1 MRAKRV
7 GIAWGVVVLLWTMAW
22 AQGSLTGGQVERF
35 LQVYEELKPVFDTM
49 EVEDTPAEE
58 SPAALAMQWGKTV
71 TQDAKAQAVLA
82 KHGLD
87 AASWT
92 DLASRV
98 MTTYMVLKM
107 SEGGDSP
114 LVQLRQSLAEL
125 EKDTSIPASMKPE
138 IVANLQQAI
147 VQYED
152 MEKMVSPEDKA
163 AVRPLLPRLDTAL
176 EWTDQ

>member
-1 MRAKRV
+1 
-7 GIAWGVVVLLWTMAW
+7 
-22 AQGSLTGGQVERF
+22 
-35 LQVYEELKPVFDTM
+35 
-49 EVEDTPAEE
+49 
-58 SPAALAMQWGKTV
+58 
-71 TQDAKAQAVLA
+71 
-82 KHGLD
+82 
-87 AASWT
+87 
-92 DLASRV
+92 

-138 IVANLQQAI
+138 MVANLQQAI
-147 VQYED
+147 AQYED
-152 MEKMVSPEDKA
+152 MEKKVSPEDKA